1 MRGKNIMKY
10 LIYPFYDEC
19 SSLIELLGYKEENAE
34 FEYVVYPM
42 AWTKKVNIPVGI
54 SGSCDY
60 EECLNFVKGVII
72 ADISKYPYL
81 YQDIIKKIHIALD
94 NGCAVKCCA
103 KLEEEDRKEFEN
115 LSEQFFYYQED
126 PRKIQDVKNNGNPYQ
141 IQDCVVVGV
150 GNLLQ
155 EMDSLEEVSHLYK
168 KLSKEGYKI
177 SVITSNRNGM
187 IMGYNLFPEEI
198 LQDAYDTQVL
208 ELNRYFN
215 KVQEEDHA
223 DILLVQIDGGM
234 LKYSNICYG
243 DFGVKSYIVSQALAI
258 DYFLLVSPVVDMT
271 QENYQELSTI
281 FKHRFGYNIDAVLF
295 ENLYID
301 LEESD
306 SEEKIIYRKIDEIEM
321 QKIMERNYIPGSS
334 DIIYGSNSDTKVYD
348 LITENCIEKL
358 SSDYRQI

>member
-1 MRGKNIMKY
+1 MKY

-19 SSLIELLGYKEENAE
+19 SSLIELIRDKEKNIK
-34 FEYVVYPM
+34 FEYAVHPR
-42 AWTKKVNIPVGI
+42 AWIKKVDIPAEI
-54 SGSCDY
+54 LGSCDY
-60 EECLNFVKGVII
+60 EECLNLVKGVII
-72 ADISKYPYL
+72 TDISKYPYL
-81 YQDIIKKIHIALD
+81 YQDIIKKIHIALN
-94 NGCAVKCCA
+94 NGCTVRCCA

-115 LSEQFFYYQED
+115 LSERFFYYQED
-126 PRKIQDVKNNGNPYQ
+126 FKKIQDVKNNGNPYQ

-155 EMDSLEEVSHLYK
+155 GMDSLEEVSHLYK
-168 KLSKEGYKI
+168 KLSEKGYKV
-177 SVITSNRNGM
+177 SVITGNRNGT
-187 IMGYNLFPEEI
+187 IMGFNLFPEEI
-198 LQDAYDTQVL
+198 LKDAYDTQVL

-281 FKHRFGYNIDAVLF
+281 FKYRFGYNIDAVLLK
-295 ENLYID
+295 NLYID

-321 QKIMERNYIPGSS
+321 QKIMEGNYISESP
-334 DIIYGSNSDTKVYD
+334 DIMYGINFDTKVYD

>member
-1 MRGKNIMKY
+1 
-10 LIYPFYDEC
+10 
-19 SSLIELLGYKEENAE
+19 
-34 FEYVVYPM
+34 
-42 AWTKKVNIPVGI
+42 
-54 SGSCDY
+54 
-60 EECLNFVKGVII
+60 
-72 ADISKYPYL
+72 
-81 YQDIIKKIHIALD
+81 
-94 NGCAVKCCA
+94 
-103 KLEEEDRKEFEN
+103 
-115 LSEQFFYYQED
+115 
-126 PRKIQDVKNNGNPYQ
+126 
-141 IQDCVVVGV
+141 
-150 GNLLQ
+150 
-155 EMDSLEEVSHLYK
+155 MDSLSETSHLYK
-168 KLSKEGYKI
+168 KLSEEGYKV
-177 SVITSNRNGM
+177 SVITSNRNGT

-243 DFGVKSYIVSQALAI
+243 DFGIKSYIVSQALAI

-271 QENYQELSTI
+271 HENYQELSTI

-295 ENLYID
+295 ESLYID

-321 QKIMERNYIPGSS
+321 QKIMKENYIFETSN
-334 DIIYGSNSDTKVYD
+334 IMYGINSDMKVYD

>member
-1 MRGKNIMKY
+1 MKY

-19 SSLIELLGYKEENAE
+19 SSLIELIRDKEKNIK
-34 FEYVVYPM
+34 FEYAVYPR
-42 AWTKKVNIPVGI
+42 AWIKKVNIPAEI
-54 SGSCDY
+54 LGSCDY
-60 EECLNFVKGVII
+60 EECLNLVNGVII
-72 ADISKYPYL
+72 TDISKYPYL

-94 NGCAVKCCA
+94 NGCTVKCCA

-115 LSEQFFYYQED
+115 LSERFFYYQED
-126 PRKIQDVKNNGNPYQ
+126 FKKIQDVKNNGNPYQ

-155 EMDSLEEVSHLYK
+155 GMDSLEEVSHLYK
-168 KLSKEGYKI
+168 KLSEEGYKV
-177 SVITSNRNGM
+177 SVITSNRNGT

-271 QENYQELSTI
+271 QKNYQELSTI
-281 FKHRFGYNIDAVLF
+281 FKHRFGYNIDAVLLK
-295 ENLYID
+295 NLYID

-306 SEEKIIYRKIDEIEM
+306 SEEKIIYRKIDKIEM
-321 QKIMERNYIPGSS
+321 QKIMEGNYISESP
-334 DIIYGSNSDTKVYD
+334 DIMYGVNFDTKAYD
-348 LITENCIEKL
+348 LITENCIKKL
-358 SSDYRQI
+358 SSYYRQI